1 LEKLTLLE
9 VGNSQIEWDLGQH
22 CSNLLLTVIWVFP
35 TQYSENDILL
45 PNKPRVIIEYKG
57 WQK

>member
-22 CSNLLLTVIWVFP
+22 YSNLLLTVIWAFP

-45 PNKPRVIIEYKG
+45 PYKLESDH
-57 WQK
+57 